1 MTVQRN
7 SLVALTIAL
16 LLGTAAF
23 GGAQEPGPPQEPEPP
38 QEQQQPSERPMMEG
52 KMSMD
57 DMMKG
62 CREHC
67 EQTSSSIDKMATSMK
82 EARESNDPA
91 KMRQALE
98 DAREPLEEMR
108 DHMRMCTNMM
118 GMMQKMHGEKAP
130 R

>member
-1 MTVQRN
+1 MMRRRN
-7 SLVALTIAL
+7 SLTAITIVLFLGGAAL
-16 LLGTAAF
+16 
-23 GGAQEPGPPQEPEPP
+23 GGAQQQEQP

-52 KMSMD
+52 KMSMG

-62 CREHC
+62 CRAHC
-67 EQTSSSIDKMATSMK
+67 KQTSSSIDRMATSMK

-98 DAREPLEEMR
+98 DAQEPLEEMR